1 MKQFLRIF
9 STGLLVLPMPFL
21 FPASSFA
28 NGIVGSEFDCTI
40 EPRKTAQIG
49 SFDDGILES
58 IPVERGDTVTI
69 GQVLAVIESSTET
82 LAAELA
88 RIQAETDVDIR
99 SREARHIFQKRQTER
114 AKKLLVTNLV
124 SNQEVDDARIA
135 ENLALLE
142 VESAVVRQASAKVQL
157 ALAEARLERRSIKSP
172 INGIVTEIKMSLGE
186 YVHEQTPLM
195 VLADIEELNV
205 EVYLPVT
212 RYGEVSVNQ
221 NATVA
226 PIQPI
231 GGSYNAVVRVV
242 DKVFDAA
249 SSTFGVRLL
258 LSNPDRKLPAGIRC
272 KVNFLDP
279 EQDVVASTEDG
290 GI

>member
-1 MKQFLRIF
+1 MKQGLRVFLSSSLVIV
-9 STGLLVLPMPFL
+9 TLVLSSTIGF
-21 FPASSFA
+21 ASGLDGA
-28 NGIVGSEFDCTI
+28 EFDCTI

-49 SFDDGILES
+49 SFDDGILERV
-58 IPVERGDTVTI
+58 PVERGDTVTV

-88 RIQAETDVDIR
+88 RIQVESDVDIR
-99 SREARHIFQKRQTER
+99 SREARHVFQKRQTER

-142 VESAVVRQASAKVQL
+142 VESAVVRQASARVQL
-157 ALAEARLERRSIKSP
+157 ALAEDRLARRSIKSP
-172 INGIVTEIKMSLGE
+172 INGIVTEVKMSPGE

-212 RYGEVSVNQ
+212 RYGEISINQ
-221 NATVA
+221 NATVM
-226 PIQPI
+226 PVEPI
-231 GGSYNAVVRVV
+231 GGKYNAVVKVV

-258 LSNPDRKLPAGIRC
+258 LDNPDRKLPAGIRC
-272 KVNFLDP
+272 KVNFISP
-279 EQDVVASTEDG
+279 EQAVIASQ
-290 GI
+290 

>member
-1 MKQFLRIF
+1 MKQGLHIF
-9 STGLLVLPMPFL
+9 FSSLLVLPIPFL
-21 FPASSFA
+21 AAANNVA
-28 NGIVGSEFDCTI
+28 NGLAGTEFDCTI
-40 EPRKTAQIG
+40 EPKKTAQIG

-58 IPVERGDTVTI
+58 IPVERGDTVTV

-88 RIQAETDVDIR
+88 RIQAESDVDIR
-99 SREARHIFQKRQTER
+99 SREARHVFQKRQTER

-124 SNQEVDDARIA
+124 STQEVDDARIS

-142 VESAVVRQASAKVQL
+142 VESAVLRQASAKVQL

-172 INGIVTEIKMSLGE
+172 INGIVTEIKMSPGE

-195 VLADIEELNV
+195 VLAAIEELNV

-212 RYGEVSVNQ
+212 RFGEISINQ
-221 NATVA
+221 QATVVTVE
-226 PIQPI
+226 PI
-231 GGSYNAVVRVV
+231 GGSYKAVVKVV

-272 KVNFLDP
+272 KVSFLGP
-279 EQDVVASTEDG
+279 
-290 GI
+290 